1 MTTPLPPVVFVHVY
15 YPDIW
20 REMAAELAAAFDRPF
35 GLVLTTCGSTAS
47 LALPRTP
54 HLSFVRTIEVENRGR
69 DVLPFLKALNG
80 LDLAFDIGLKLH
92 TKRSGHHD
100 AGDAWRR
107 FLTRSLLAGTGTPDA
122 LTLMERLPALGLVAP
137 AAHLLP
143 LDRRIGLN
151 GPALATL
158 APRLGLDGSPA
169 ALERHV
175 FAAGTM
181 FWFRRAALARFHD
194 IDDLFETER
203 RQMDGTT
210 AHAAE
215 RLFAAAAENAG
226 FVATSMDAASALRAL
241 ADGSAPLPER
251 ARLAAIAR
259 SRANTDNPFSSPIS
273 VLLRRHRWLLVAAH
287 HASARLPRPLWRF
300 ARRLFRL
307 VATR

>member
-20 REMAAELAAAFDRPF
+20 QEMAAELAAAFDRPF

-92 TKRSGHHD
+92 TKRSEHHD

-181 FWFRRAALARFHD
+181 FWFRKSALARFRNL
-194 IDDLFETER
+194 DDLFEVER
-203 RQMDGTT
+203 RQTDGTT

-215 RLFAAAAENAG
+215 RLFAASVENSG
-226 FVATSMDAASALRAL
+226 FVAASMDAVPILHAICENAAALPDRTT
-241 ADGSAPLPER
+241 
-251 ARLAAIAR
+251 LAAIAAAE
-259 SRANTDNPFSSPIS
+259 ANVDNPFSNPIAT
-273 VLLRRHRWLLVAAH
+273 VLRRHRWLLAAAH
-287 HASARLPRPLWRF
+287 HASAHLPPGLWRL
-300 ARRLFRL
+300 ARRLFRRI
-307 VATR
+307 ATR